1 MYGTSAFSA
10 ARRETSSAVIV
21 SVPIGRC
28 APCCSQEPIGTRMMS
43 ERSRNQ
49 AMSGGARS
57 RMQFEKGRPSDIGG
71 LRDEG
76 QVTLRDDVGE
86 RVVVD
91 VGVDG
96 FEGDVGAQ
104 ARRDSAS
111 RNAPSATGSQ
121 RSPPSASASEKPR
134 VGATTRTGPVASFR
148 RSATSAPSSA
158 SSSRVSRTS
167 VATGLW
173 K

>member
-1 MYGTSAFSA
+1 MCCGEYPAQNGAVYGTSALAA

-43 ERSRNQ
+43 ERSWNH

-76 QVTLRDDVGE
+76 QGPPP
-86 RVVVD
+86 
-91 VGVDG
+91 GDG
-96 FEGDVGAQ
+96 PE
-104 ARRDSAS
+104 
-111 RNAPSATGSQ
+111 
-121 RSPPSASASEKPR
+121 
-134 VGATTRTGPVASFR
+134 TRGIHQGGQ
-148 RSATSAPSSA
+148 
-158 SSSRVSRTS
+158 
-167 VATGLW
+167 GL
-173 K
+173 